1 MIFGDEWK
9 RRLILSPCDNKH
21 QIRVTRQKFVHRL
34 AKQMVSFVF
43 LSPTQEKDYRPFAKL
58 ETLPEPITTTVERA
72 YRR

>member
-1 MIFGDEWK
+1 
-9 RRLILSPCDNKH
+9 
-21 QIRVTRQKFVHRL
+21 
-34 AKQMVSFVF
+34 MVSFVF